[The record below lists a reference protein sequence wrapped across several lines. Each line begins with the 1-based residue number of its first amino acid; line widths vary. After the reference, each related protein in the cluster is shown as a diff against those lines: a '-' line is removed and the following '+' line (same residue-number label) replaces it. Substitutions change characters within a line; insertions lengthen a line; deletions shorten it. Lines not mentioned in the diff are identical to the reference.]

1 MSRQRQDKSVSHR
14 NWIRLTR
21 ADPAIRLPAE
31 RPFDNLGVESG
42 GNDSVRATSRAV
54 NRQPSSTRA

>member
-1 MSRQRQDKSVSHR
+1 MSRQRQNKSVSHR

-31 RPFDNLGVESG
+31 RRLDNLGDESG
-42 GNDSVRATSRAV
+42 GNGSVRATSRAV
-54 NRQPSSTRA
+54 DRQASSARA